1 MLFSGEFSNLQSAG
15 SGMCLALVFRRELHW
30 SLRPREVAMV
40 VFCLFCVL
48 VLLAFLGLTGPDS
61 FVRRNSRR

>member
-1 MLFSGEFSNLQSAG
+1 
-15 SGMCLALVFRRELHW
+15 
-30 SLRPREVAMV
+30 MV
-40 VFCLFCVL
+40 VFFLFCIL